1 MSECWQSISM
11 FGVVSPN
18 WPFKEVKG
26 ELNKDVVVNMM
37 TKIISKLLF
46 IFPLDSPSGGKLYLS
61 L

>member
-1 MSECWQSISM
+1 M